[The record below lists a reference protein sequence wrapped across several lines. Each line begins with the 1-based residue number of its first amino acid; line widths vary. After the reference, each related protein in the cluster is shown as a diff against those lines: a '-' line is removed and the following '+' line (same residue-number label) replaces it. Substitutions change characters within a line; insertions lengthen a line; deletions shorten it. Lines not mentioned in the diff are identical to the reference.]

1 MGSDTDRL
9 KTGRR
14 QSGSHIPRGLKQR
27 IRKKF
32 SQECLRLLTCLL
44 MGDPKLLEFAKSLVM
59 LASGRVHTHLF
70 LFKEIS
76 SHSSGSSKIEGRLT
90 RILCGSTMARQ
101 RTRLASSV
109 SLTNFKT
116 NSLTAI
122 GPMLRGLNKIIPG
135 CDPGGNLRR
144 SAKSR
149 SRVKTMRS
157 SPLAAAL
164 TSTSTL
170 PSSPSSKAVDTL

>member
-1 MGSDTDRL
+1 VPLDLPANGRPEA
-9 KTGRR
+9 TGAC
-14 QSGSHIPRGLKQR
+14 QKPLS
-27 IRKKF
+27 
-32 SQECLRLLTCLL
+32 C
-44 MGDPKLLEFAKSLVM
+44 